1 MLSVIFDWVEFTI
14 LEVSLKDAFEI
25 LGLNFSDFIPLS
37 KGRFGYRNQLKW
49 NAGNIYVMFT
59 AKTDEI
65 TETTPINRKS
75 GVHVMITGQG

>member
-37 KGRFGYRNQLKW
+37 KGRFGYRN
-49 NAGNIYVMFT
+49 
-59 AKTDEI
+59 
-65 TETTPINRKS
+65 
-75 GVHVMITGQG
+75 